1 MSSVPEAGW
10 LNLLIGL
17 LQGAQLQLLRALDA
31 LGLVQHAHGQP
42 AWPRALRLSGEN
54 LLIDLGQARRL
65 GLTVVVLGAAL
76 LVLLLALLWRRRSL
90 WLVALATL
98 LVVAAPWPEAS
109 VVLVPAY
116 PTSFQKSPTGFTADS
131 IERGRT
137 LYAAQCVACHGTDG
151 RGQGPLAASQPVWPP
166 DLAGPLLWRRAD
178 GDVLWHVLNGMR
190 DRRNGRETETMPAF
204 GHVLRD
210 GDAWALI
217 DFMKAQGAG
226 ESLRAAGLWTQ
237 PIAPPDVAV
246 QCKGKAPRMLSSWRG
261 QRMRIV
267 AAGGDGLLED
277 PRMVTVYLQPVQ
289 AVQAGTA
296 AAGTGDC
303 IADSPAAWAA
313 FSLVAATDK
322 LAGTQLIVDRDGWL
336 RARGEP
342 GKGAWSDDD
351 LLCRTET
358 PARVNVTDAANAT
371 NAKPLPPD
379 GLSALIARMDAEPVR
394 FVKGG
399 FVH

>member
-1 MSSVPEAGW
+1 MSVLPEAGW

-17 LQGAQLQLLRALDA
+17 LQGAQLQLLRLLDA
-31 LGLVQHAHGQP
+31 LGLVSHAHGQP
-42 AWPRALRLSGEN
+42 AWPWALRLSGEN

-65 GLTVVVLGAAL
+65 GLTVVVLAVAVLTLLLAALWRRRRVWLVAAAAL
-76 LVLLLALLWRRRSL
+76 LVAL
-90 WLVALATL
+90 
-98 LVVAAPWPEAS
+98 APWPEAN

-116 PTSFQKSPTGFTADS
+116 PTSFQTSPTGFTADS
-131 IERGRT
+131 IERGRV

-166 DLAGPLLWRRAD
+166 NLGGPLLWRRTD
-178 GDVLWHVLNGMR
+178 GDVLWHVMNGMR
-190 DRRNGRETETMPAF
+190 DRRGAPTMPGF
-204 GHVLRD
+204 GGVLRD
-210 GDAWALI
+210 ADAWALI

-246 QCKGKAPRMLSSWRG
+246 QCKGKPPRSLNSWRG
-261 QRMRIV
+261 QRLRIV
-267 AAGGDGLLED
+267 AAGASVPPLLDD
-277 PRMVTVYLQPVQ
+277 PRLVTVFLAPDATTAVSQ
-289 AVQAGTA
+289 A
-296 AAGTGDC
+296 GDC
-303 IADSPAAWAA
+303 IAASSAAWAA
-313 FSLVAATDK
+313 FSLVAATSQ

-351 LLCRTET
+351 LLCRTEQ
-358 PARVNVTDAANAT
+358 PASAGTR
-371 NAKPLPPD
+371 PLAPD
-379 GLSALIARMDAEPVR
+379 GLGALIARMDAEPVR

>member
-42 AWPRALRLSGEN
+42 AWPWALRLSGEN

-65 GLTVVVLGAAL
+65 GLTVVVLAAAL
-76 LVLLLALLWRRRSL
+76 LVLLLALLWRRRRL
-90 WLVALATL
+90 WLVALAAL
-98 LVVAAPWPEAS
+98 LVVAAPWPEAH

-131 IERGRT
+131 IAQGRT

-190 DRRNGRETETMPAF
+190 ERRNGRDTETMPAF

-217 DFMKAQGAG
+217 DFMKAQSAG
-226 ESLRAAGLWTQ
+226 ESLRAAGLWTR

-261 QRMRIV
+261 QRLRIV
-267 AAGGDGLLED
+267 AAGGERLLED
-277 PRMVTVYLQPVQ
+277 PRMVTVLLRP
-289 AVQAGTA
+289 GTA
-296 AAGTGDC
+296 ADAGASDC

-313 FSLVAATDK
+313 FSLIAATDT

-351 LLCRTET
+351 LLCRTDA
-358 PARVNVTDAANAT
+358 PAQPNAAHAANAQT
-371 NAKPLPPD
+371 LPPD

>member
-1 MSSVPEAGW
+1 MNGAPEADW

-17 LQGAQLQLLRALDA
+17 LQGAQLQLLRLLDA
-31 LGLVQHAHGQP
+31 LRLVAHAHGQP
-42 AWPRALRLSGEN
+42 AWPWAQRLSGEN

-65 GLTVVVLGAAL
+65 GLTVLLVAAAV
-76 LVLLLALLWRRRSL
+76 LVLLLALAWRRGRIG
-90 WLVALATL
+90 LVGLVGLATL
-98 LVVAAPWPEAS
+98 LAVAAPWPEAH

-131 IERGRT
+131 IERGRV

-166 DLAGPLLWRRAD
+166 NLSGPLLWRRAD

-190 DRRNGRETETMPAF
+190 DRRGAPTMPGF
-204 GHVLRD
+204 GAALRD
-210 GDAWALI
+210 EDAWALI

-237 PIAPPDVAV
+237 PIAPPDVTV
-246 QCKGKAPRMLSSWRG
+246 QCKGRPPRLLSSWRG
-261 QRMRIV
+261 QRLRIV
-267 AAGGDGLLED
+267 AAGGERPLED
-277 PRMVTVYLQPVQ
+277 PRMVTVFLQAATAP
-289 AVQAGTA
+289 AAGDCVAGSA
-296 AAGTGDC
+296 AAW
-303 IADSPAAWAA
+303 SA
-313 FSLVAATDK
+313 FSLIAATDR

-351 LLCRTET
+351 LLCRTDP
-358 PARVNVTDAANAT
+358 PARADARA
-371 NAKPLPPD
+371 LPAD
-379 GLSALIARMDAEPVR
+379 GLGALIARMDAEPVR

>member
-1 MSSVPEAGW
+1 MSALPEAGW

-17 LQGAQLQLLRALDA
+17 LQGAQLQLLHLLDA
-31 LGLVQHAHGQP
+31 LGLVSHAHGQP
-42 AWPRALRLSGEN
+42 AWPWALRLSGEN
-54 LLIDLGQARRL
+54 LLIDPGQARRL
-65 GLTVVVLGAAL
+65 GLTVVVLAVAVLTLLLAALWRRRRVWLVAAAAL
-76 LVLLLALLWRRRSL
+76 LVAL
-90 WLVALATL
+90 
-98 LVVAAPWPEAS
+98 APWPEAN

-116 PTSFQKSPTGFTADS
+116 PTSFQTSPTGFTADS
-131 IERGRT
+131 IERGRV

-166 DLAGPLLWRRAD
+166 NLGGPLLWRRAD
-178 GDVLWHVLNGMR
+178 GDVLWHVMNGMR
-190 DRRNGRETETMPAF
+190 DRRGAPTMPGF
-204 GHVLRD
+204 GGVLRD
-210 GDAWALI
+210 ADAWALI

-246 QCKGKAPRMLSSWRG
+246 QCKGKPPRSLNSWRG
-261 QRMRIV
+261 QRLRIV
-267 AAGGDGLLED
+267 AAGASVPPLLDD
-277 PRMVTVYLQPVQ
+277 PRLVTVFLAPDATTAVSQ
-289 AVQAGTA
+289 A
-296 AAGTGDC
+296 GDC
-303 IADSPAAWAA
+303 IAASSAAWAA
-313 FSLVAATDK
+313 FSLVAATSQ

-351 LLCRTET
+351 LLCRTEQ
-358 PARVNVTDAANAT
+358 PASAGTR
-371 NAKPLPPD
+371 PLAPD
-379 GLSALIARMDAEPVR
+379 GLGALIARMDAEPVR